1 MKNFINSLEGKKIH
15 FVGVGGISVSG
26 LALYA
31 LDKKAVVSG
40 SDSVRSEATD
50 RLKNLGVEVN
60 IGHKR
65 SNLKN
70 DVQLVVYTSAVREDN
85 PELKKAIELNI
96 PTVKRSQFLGS
107 ILEAYRDSVAI
118 SGCHG
123 KTTATAMLSQIL
135 LEDEKTPTI
144 FLGGEYGEYKNYRLG
159 SGSYVVAEACEYKK
173 NFLDLK
179 ARISVVLNIDNDH
192 LDSYKD
198 LSDTIGTF
206 KSFVSES
213 LAVVNA
219 DDINCKNVFH
229 SSTVTFGIEN
239 LATYMAKSIKFNG
252 KGYTFTAC
260 AYGRRYGKI
269 NLSIIGRHNI
279 YNALAAFAVADV
291 LGVSFGAV
299 KRALE
304 KFSGVKRRNEYL
316 GELFGLPC
324 YADYA
329 HHPNELR
336 ATLSA
341 FKETMG
347 EALVVFQP
355 HTYSRTR
362 LLMADFVS
370 VLKEFEDVIIYET
383 YAARENYDQSGSA
396 TALCENVI
404 GAGGKGVE
412 YAETEDEL
420 LKKLKTALKGKSAII
435 FLGAGDIYDIAKSVL
450 GKYLQVS

>member
-1 MKNFINSLEGKKIH
+1 MKNFIKTLEGKKIH
-15 FVGVGGISVSG
+15 FVGVGGISVGG

-40 SDSVRSEATD
+40 SDSVRSAFTD
-50 RLKNLGVEVN
+50 RLDKLGVAVN

-70 DVQLVVYTSAVREDN
+70 DAQLVVYTSAVREDN
-85 PELKKAIELNI
+85 PELKKAAELNV
-96 PTVKRSQFLGS
+96 PTVRRSQFLGGV
-107 ILEAYRDSVAI
+107 LETYRDSVAI

-135 LEDEKTPTI
+135 LEAGENPTV
-144 FLGGEYGEYKNYRLG
+144 FLGGECGEYGNYRLG
-159 SGSYVVAEACEYKK
+159 SGSYAVAEACEYKK

-198 LSDTIGTF
+198 VNDTIKAF
-206 KSFVSES
+206 KNFVSES

-219 DDINCKNVFH
+219 DDINCKSVFH

-260 AYGRRYGKI
+260 AYGRRYGRI

-291 LGVSFGAV
+291 LGVPFGAI

-304 KFSGVKRRNEYL
+304 DFSGVKRRNEYL
-316 GELFGLPC
+316 GELFKLPC

-336 ATLSA
+336 ATISA
-341 FKETMG
+341 FKEIMG
-347 EALVVFQP
+347 EVLVVFQP

-362 LLMADFVS
+362 LLMADFVN

-383 YAARENYDQSGSA
+383 YAAREVYDQQGSA
-396 TALCENVI
+396 NALCESI
-404 GAGGKGVE
+404 ICAGGKGVE
-412 YAETEDEL
+412 YADNKEGL
-420 LKKLKTALKGKSAII
+420 AIKLKRASKGKSGII
-435 FLGAGDIYDIAKSVL
+435 FFGAGDIYDIAKSIL
-450 GKYLQVS
+450 HK